1 MTGNDLQQAAL
12 AYAKRGRSIF
22 PVIGKVPH
30 GKFAPNGFKSAT
42 NDAAKVAVWFANGS
56 PPTGVAMEPAT
67 AGLVV
72 IDIDGRNDGFDTI
85 PSLERRFGSLPETST
100 VITPGGGEHRYFTIP
115 EGVVVTSR
123 SNAFGDDFPGIDVKS
138 HLGYV
143 VLPPSRHPSG
153 GVYAWDA
160 SNAKPTPIP
169 QPWLDALLDA
179 QRKAGRAP
187 IAGVDNDERILSG
200 ARRDTLLR
208 FAGRLRHNGTGAAAI
223 EDAVTALNR
232 RQCDQ
237 PLPEDEV
244 RALARD
250 IAGRYE
256 TTAPLVLPN
265 GLERDVK
272 SPRVRTARLVAASSI
287 TPIERDF
294 TVYPYVPQG
303 EATWF
308 EGSTKSGKTMVALD
322 IASRVSHGRPFV
334 NGEPIKCGNVA
345 ILTCEDDVDGT
356 IVPRL
361 IAAGADC
368 DRVSVLRVSDGETEC
383 VPRFLTD
390 LPTIE
395 AVLKAGKVSLVIVDG
410 TFGMLGAKDANAY
423 GDAYATMVPFV
434 AMLRRVGCGAIII
447 RHVRKTDASALH
459 RGIGSVGFGALAR
472 STISI
477 AIDRDDEARRIF
489 AHAGSNL
496 GESGAT
502 YAFRVEGVGIDGF
515 ERTVGRVVW
524 GETVDVSADDAMMN
538 RAPDDAA
545 ERDVA
550 VEFLQSFLGIPTA
563 ASDVFE
569 AAEKR
574 RIARRTLQR
583 AAKRCGVIIERRGF
597 PSGSLWHPPLASE
610 QSLTQNTPNPL
621 SNAQSRHT
629 YKPGATDEMA
639 TGGAPQTLTLQGA
652 NSRATVAPLLS
663 GGATVGA
670 TGSNHGALPKA
681 SVPDAD
687 DIEVFE

>member
-1 MTGNDLQQAAL
+1 MMAPPQPERFIYLSEAGAPVGCVDRHDKSDGTKSFVQHRYERDAYVPGLNGATLPLYLLKELRPRVERGQSVFFVEGERKANALAAAL
-12 AYAKRGRSIF
+12 RK
-22 PVIGKVPH
+22 GKVAAAVTTIAGGSNAKLTAAH
-30 GKFAPNGFKSAT
+30 FYQLRGGKDF
-42 NDAAKVAVWFANGS
+42 
-56 PPTGVAMEPAT
+56 
-67 AGLVV
+67 
-72 IDIDGRNDGFDTI
+72 
-85 PSLERRFGSLPETST
+85 
-100 VITPGGGEHRYFTIP
+100 
-115 EGVVVTSR
+115 VVVTDSDAPGR
-123 SNAFGDDFPGIDVKS
+123 KAAKERAETIIAAFPDAKVRVVDLYPDRGDALDIHD
-138 HLGYV
+138 
-143 VLPPSRHPSG
+143 
-153 GVYAWDA
+153 
-160 SNAKPTPIP
+160 
-169 QPWLDALLDA
+169 WLDEGRSLDDLRVLIEA
-179 QRKAGRAP
+179 AP
-187 IAGVDNDERILSG
+187 RVASAIAPPQ
-200 ARRDTLLR
+200 A
-208 FAGRLRHNGTGAAAI
+208 
-223 EDAVTALNR
+223 
-232 RQCDQ
+232 
-237 PLPEDEV
+237 
-244 RALARD
+244 
-250 IAGRYE
+250 
-256 TTAPLVLPN
+256 
-265 GLERDVK
+265 ERDVK
-272 SPRVRTARLVAASSI
+272 PPRVRTAHLVPASSI
-287 TPIERDF
+287 TPIERPF
-294 TVYPYVPQG
+294 TLYPYIPQG

-308 EGSTKSGKTMVALD
+308 EGSTKSGKTMVAID

-334 NGEPIKCGNVA
+334 NGKPIKRGCVA
-345 ILTCEDDVDGT
+345 IITCEDDVDGT

-361 IAAGADC
+361 IAADADL
-368 DRVSVLRVSDGETEC
+368 DRVSVLRVSDGEAEC
-383 VPRFLTD
+383 VPSFLTD

-395 AVLKAGKVSLVIVDG
+395 AALKAGNVSLVIVDG

-477 AIDRDDEARRIF
+477 AIDRDDKARRIF

-502 YAFRVEGVGIDGF
+502 YTFRVEGVAIDGF

-524 GETVDVSADDAMMN
+524 GESVDLSADDAMMN

-550 VEFLQSFLGIPTA
+550 VEFLQSFLGTPTA
-563 ASDVFE
+563 ASEVFE

-610 QSLTQNTPNPL
+610 QSLTQKTPNPL
-621 SNAQSRHT
+621 TNAQSRHT

-670 TGSNHGALPKA
+670 TGSDHGALLKA